1 MDLPELIH
9 EVVDIMSGQLGEL
22 FGEES
27 RVDDDHCS
35 LCVCVYVCM
44 CVLGVN
50 GVSAGNL
57 GVDFGV
63 RSCLC

>member
-9 EVVDIMSGQLGEL
+9 EVVDIMSGQLWEL

-35 LCVCVYVCM
+35 LCLYVCV
-44 CVLGVN
+44 
-50 GVSAGNL
+50 
-57 GVDFGV
+57 
-63 RSCLC
+63 